1 MHPSIAVRLRLYC
14 VVAGNVIRLVIAFV
28 AFVLSGVPTAA
39 VVCDLFL
46 CRTLTP
52 PHGCHAH
59 APSADAE
66 TLLSGAQ
73 GCAHLSVVAPFV
85 TTGSRHLLNH
95 NNSAATIATVRDVP
109 VVCEASAG
117 SPGLHGSPLVHR
129 TCVSCP
135 LRI

>member
-1 MHPSIAVRLRLYC
+1 VHPSIAVRLQLYC

-28 AFVLSGVPTAA
+28 AFVLTGVPAAA

-46 CRTLTP
+46 CRATS
-52 PHGCHAH
+52 PHGCHPH
-59 APSADAE
+59 APSPDAE

-95 NNSAATIATVRDVP
+95 NNSAATIATLHDLP

-117 SPGLHGSPLVHR
+117 SPGLHGSPLVYC